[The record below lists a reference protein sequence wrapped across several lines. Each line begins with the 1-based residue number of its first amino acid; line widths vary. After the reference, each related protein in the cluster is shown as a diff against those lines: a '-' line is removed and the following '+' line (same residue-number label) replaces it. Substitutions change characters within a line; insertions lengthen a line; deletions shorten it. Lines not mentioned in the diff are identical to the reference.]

1 MSSTPLTD
9 NALSRPAGLMVS
21 LRLLAAIVIFAAIAP
36 GILMTAPAVAAQLAS
51 EWQLKPGQIGWLFS
65 AELGAM
71 SLATL
76 PAWWWMSR
84 LDWRRVALTAG
95 VVFLAANLVSA
106 VVTQYETL
114 LAARFI
120 ASLAGGTL
128 MILCISCAAG
138 TPNPSRVYAFWV
150 LGQLLLGMLGLLAL
164 PGLFATFGLKVVYLS
179 SLPSCS
185 AVCRWYP
192 LSLRAFNRFQSP
204 ASSRRRRCGVRR
216 WRCWRCS
223 LSISASAPC
232 GPLSAPSAA
241 RRG

>member
-1 MSSTPLTD
+1 
-9 NALSRPAGLMVS
+9 MVS

-95 VVFLAANLVSA
+95 VVFLAANLASA

-114 LAARFI
+114 LAARF
-120 ASLAGGTL
+120 G
-128 MILCISCAAG
+128 
-138 TPNPSRVYAFWV
+138 YAFVPAEIWQCV
-150 LGQLLLGMLGLLAL
+150 PAL
-164 PGLFATFGLKVVYLS
+164 VP
-179 SLPSCS
+179 
-185 AVCRWYP
+185 R
-192 LSLRAFNRFQSP
+192 R
-204 ASSRRRRCGVRR
+204 SR
-216 WRCWRCS
+216 
-223 LSISASAPC
+223 
-232 GPLSAPSAA
+232 AA
-241 RRG
+241 RQPERTSRTVPGSR